1 MIPFHGVTKF
11 LSLLT
16 FKLARNPTW
25 KNVRKNEVVI
35 TSKLGKFAFN
45 GKYSM
50 IKSDCT
56 IHQ

>member
-1 MIPFHGVTKF
+1 MIPFRGVTKF
-11 LSLLT
+11 QSLLT
-16 FKLARNPTW
+16 FKLARNPTR
-25 KNVRKNEVVI
+25 KNIRKNEVVI

-50 IKSDCT
+50 IKPECT